1 MPCRCPVPQQSHVR
15 LALELTLV
23 ACLHNIRM
31 ELVESLSLRHRQV
44 GAGGIKTLGGG
55 RTVLSMEEI
64 LESLTTKARV
74 EAEDAQRQMLG
85 ALNGLAALMLLSDD
99 HNDDCRSRA
108 VATYRQALTTGTVLQ
123 PHHVV
128 MPVL

>member
-1 MPCRCPVPQQSHVR
+1 MS
-15 LALELTLV
+15 
-23 ACLHNIRM
+23 
-31 ELVESLSLRHRQV
+31 QV

-74 EAEDAQRQMLG
+74 EAEDSQRQLLG

-99 HNDDCRSRA
+99 EGSRPNA
-108 VATYRQALTTGTVLQ
+108 VATYRQALTIGT
-123 PHHVV
+123 
-128 MPVL
+128 